1 MAKPKIRF
9 KGYTDDWEQR
19 KLGEV
24 LDDMYNGQTPS
35 RKRDEYWNGNIRWLS
50 SGELNRGIVY
60 SSIETIT
67 EEGKKSANLRVVPK
81 GTFVMAITGLEASG
95 TRGNCALLG
104 FDTTLNQSC
113 MALFPKQDIL
123 ISQFLFQWYR
133 MVGEEYGINY
143 TQGTKQQSYN
153 AELIKIL
160 PILLPSIDEQKKIAS
175 YLNSIDHLITLHQR
189 KCEETKKLKKYMLQ
203 KMFPQNGQKVP
214 EIRFSGF
221 TDAWEQRK
229 LEDIMDTVTD
239 YVAAGSFEDIRNNVT
254 YLNEP
259 GYAQLVRT
267 VDLKKKFTNND
278 SIYVDESA
286 FKYLWRVNLNE
297 ECIVLPNIGANIG
310 EVYFVEP
317 SGLPYDNNV
326 LGPNAIL
333 LKANEDT
340 YFAFTALN
348 NLTFQKQLFENVGS
362 SGQPK
367 FNKTEL
373 KSIQLYM
380 PQNEEQEKIGQYFR
394 DLDHLITLHQR
405 KNIYFYEKVTLV
417 WEQRKFSE
425 FVKNVAVRN
434 KAGVEL
440 ECYAVTNDRGF
451 ISQKEAHDAF
461 GYMADAD
468 TTAYNIVPP
477 SSFAYNPA
485 RINVGSIGY
494 YTGIENVIVSSL
506 YEVFQ
511 TADYVDDRFMW
522 HWFKSDHFSKWIER
536 LQEGSVRLYF
546 YYDKL
551 IQCEMKMPSLE
562 EQKKMGAFFDQL
574 DHLIT
579 LHQCKCHLLHK
590 LLHNDWEQRKL
601 GEIAFSFEYGLNA
614 AAKEYD
620 GENKYIRI
628 TDIDNNT
635 HEFLTYNLTSPDID
649 LTDAEN
655 YKLAEGD
662 ILLARTGA
670 SVGKSY
676 IYRDSDGLVYYA
688 GFLIRA
694 RIREEYDAE
703 FVFQSTLTDKYN
715 KYIAVTSQR
724 SGQPGMNAQEY
735 SEFEI
740 RVPEKEEQTK
750 IGTYFRILDHLITLH
765 QHKCEQLQSMKK
777 FMLQNMF
784 V

>member
-1 MAKPKIRF
+1 MDMAKPKIRF
-9 KGYTDDWEQR
+9 KGYTDD
-19 KLGEV
+19 
-24 LDDMYNGQTPS
+24 
-35 RKRDEYWNGNIRWLS
+35 
-50 SGELNRGIVY
+50 
-60 SSIETIT
+60 
-67 EEGKKSANLRVVPK
+67 
-81 GTFVMAITGLEASG
+81 
-95 TRGNCALLG
+95 
-104 FDTTLNQSC
+104 
-113 MALFPKQDIL
+113 
-123 ISQFLFQWYR
+123 
-133 MVGEEYGINY
+133 
-143 TQGTKQQSYN
+143 
-153 AELIKIL
+153 
-160 PILLPSIDEQKKIAS
+160 
-175 YLNSIDHLITLHQR
+175 
-189 KCEETKKLKKYMLQ
+189 
-203 KMFPQNGQKVP
+203 
-214 EIRFSGF
+214 
-221 TDAWEQRK
+221 WEQRK

-601 GEIAFSFEYGLNA
+601 GDVLVSLQNNTLSRADLSNEAGVAKNVHYGDVLIKFGEVLDVSKEQLPMISDESILTKYKTSFLQNGDVIIADTAEDTTVGKCSEIVGLNDEVVLSGLHTIPYRPVEKFA
-614 AAKEYD
+614 P
-620 GENKYIRI
+620 KYLGYYLNSDAYHNQLLPLMQGIKVTSI
-628 TDIDNNT
+628 SKSAMQDTDII
-635 HEFLTYNLTSPDID
+635 YP
-649 LTDAEN
+649 
-655 YKLAEGD
+655 
-662 ILLARTGA
+662 
-670 SVGKSY
+670 KS
-676 IYRDSDGLVYYA
+676 
-688 GFLIRA
+688 
-694 RIREEYDAE
+694 
-703 FVFQSTLTDKYN
+703 
-715 KYIAVTSQR
+715 
-724 SGQPGMNAQEY
+724 
-735 SEFEI
+735 
-740 RVPEKEEQTK
+740 KEEQTE
-750 IGTYFRILDHLITLH
+750 IGNYFDALDHLITLH
-765 QHKCEQLQSMKK
+765 HRKYIYILKSP
-777 FMLQNMF
+777 
-784 V
+784 

>member
-1 MAKPKIRF
+1 
-9 KGYTDDWEQR
+9 
-19 KLGEV
+19 
-24 LDDMYNGQTPS
+24 
-35 RKRDEYWNGNIRWLS
+35 
-50 SGELNRGIVY
+50 
-60 SSIETIT
+60 
-67 EEGKKSANLRVVPK
+67 
-81 GTFVMAITGLEASG
+81 
-95 TRGNCALLG
+95 
-104 FDTTLNQSC
+104 
-113 MALFPKQDIL
+113 
-123 ISQFLFQWYR
+123 
-133 MVGEEYGINY
+133 
-143 TQGTKQQSYN
+143 
-153 AELIKIL
+153 
-160 PILLPSIDEQKKIAS
+160 
-175 YLNSIDHLITLHQR
+175 
-189 KCEETKKLKKYMLQ
+189 
-203 KMFPQNGQKVP
+203 
-214 EIRFSGF
+214 
-221 TDAWEQRK
+221 
-229 LEDIMDTVTD
+229 MDTVTD

-417 WEQRKFSE
+417 WEQRK
-425 FVKNVAVRN
+425 
-434 KAGVEL
+434 
-440 ECYAVTNDRGF
+440 
-451 ISQKEAHDAF
+451 
-461 GYMADAD
+461 
-468 TTAYNIVPP
+468 
-477 SSFAYNPA
+477 
-485 RINVGSIGY
+485 
-494 YTGIENVIVSSL
+494 
-506 YEVFQ
+506 
-511 TADYVDDRFMW
+511 
-522 HWFKSDHFSKWIER
+522 
-536 LQEGSVRLYF
+536 
-546 YYDKL
+546 
-551 IQCEMKMPSLE
+551 
-562 EQKKMGAFFDQL
+562 
-574 DHLIT
+574 
-579 LHQCKCHLLHK
+579 
-590 LLHNDWEQRKL
+590 L

-765 QHKCEQLQSMKK
+765 QCKCHLLHKLLHNDWEQRKFSEFVKNVAVRNKAGVELECYAVTNDRGFISQKEAHDAFGYMADADTTAYNIVPPSSFAYNPARINVGSIGYYTGIENVIVSSLYEVFQTADYVDDRFMWHWFKSDHFSKWIERLQEGSVRLYFYYDKLIQCEMKMPSLEEQKKMGAFFDQLDHLITLHHRKYIYILKSP
-777 FMLQNMF
+777 
-784 V
+784 

>member
-1 MAKPKIRF
+1 MDTVTDYVAAGSFEDIRNNVTYLNEPGYAQLVKTVDLKKKFTNNDSIYVDESAFKYLWRVNLNEECIVLPNIGANIGEVYFVEPSGLPYDNNVLGPNAILLKANEDTYFAFTALNNLTFQKQLFENVGSSGQPKFNKTELKSIQLYMPQNEEQEKIGQYFRDLDHLITLHQRKNIYF
-9 KGYTDDWEQR
+9 YEKVTLVWEQR

-175 YLNSIDHLITLHQR
+175 YLNSIDHLITLHQC
-189 KCEETKKLKKYMLQ
+189 KCHLLHKLLH
-203 KMFPQNGQKVP
+203 
-214 EIRFSGF
+214 
-221 TDAWEQRK
+221 
-229 LEDIMDTVTD
+229 
-239 YVAAGSFEDIRNNVT
+239 
-254 YLNEP
+254 
-259 GYAQLVRT
+259 
-267 VDLKKKFTNND
+267 ND
-278 SIYVDESA
+278 
-286 FKYLWRVNLNE
+286 
-297 ECIVLPNIGANIG
+297 
-310 EVYFVEP
+310 
-317 SGLPYDNNV
+317 
-326 LGPNAIL
+326 
-333 LKANEDT
+333 
-340 YFAFTALN
+340 
-348 NLTFQKQLFENVGS
+348 
-362 SGQPK
+362 
-367 FNKTEL
+367 
-373 KSIQLYM
+373 
-380 PQNEEQEKIGQYFR
+380 
-394 DLDHLITLHQR
+394 
-405 KNIYFYEKVTLV
+405 

-579 LHQCKCHLLHK
+579 LHH
-590 LLHNDWEQRKL
+590 R
-601 GEIAFSFEYGLNA
+601 
-614 AAKEYD
+614 
-620 GENKYIRI
+620 KYIYI
-628 TDIDNNT
+628 
-635 HEFLTYNLTSPDID
+635 LKSP
-649 LTDAEN
+649 
-655 YKLAEGD
+655 
-662 ILLARTGA
+662 
-670 SVGKSY
+670 
-676 IYRDSDGLVYYA
+676 
-688 GFLIRA
+688 
-694 RIREEYDAE
+694 
-703 FVFQSTLTDKYN
+703 
-715 KYIAVTSQR
+715 
-724 SGQPGMNAQEY
+724 
-735 SEFEI
+735 
-740 RVPEKEEQTK
+740 
-750 IGTYFRILDHLITLH
+750 
-765 QHKCEQLQSMKK
+765 
-777 FMLQNMF
+777 
-784 V
+784 

>member
-1 MAKPKIRF
+1 MDMAKPKIRF

-229 LEDIMDTVTD
+229 L
-239 YVAAGSFEDIRNNVT
+239 
-254 YLNEP
+254 
-259 GYAQLVRT
+259 
-267 VDLKKKFTNND
+267 
-278 SIYVDESA
+278 
-286 FKYLWRVNLNE
+286 
-297 ECIVLPNIGANIG
+297 
-310 EVYFVEP
+310 
-317 SGLPYDNNV
+317 
-326 LGPNAIL
+326 
-333 LKANEDT
+333 
-340 YFAFTALN
+340 
-348 NLTFQKQLFENVGS
+348 
-362 SGQPK
+362 
-367 FNKTEL
+367 
-373 KSIQLYM
+373 
-380 PQNEEQEKIGQYFR
+380 
-394 DLDHLITLHQR
+394 
-405 KNIYFYEKVTLV
+405 
-417 WEQRKFSE
+417 
-425 FVKNVAVRN
+425 
-434 KAGVEL
+434 
-440 ECYAVTNDRGF
+440 
-451 ISQKEAHDAF
+451 
-461 GYMADAD
+461 
-468 TTAYNIVPP
+468 
-477 SSFAYNPA
+477 
-485 RINVGSIGY
+485 
-494 YTGIENVIVSSL
+494 
-506 YEVFQ
+506 
-511 TADYVDDRFMW
+511 
-522 HWFKSDHFSKWIER
+522 
-536 LQEGSVRLYF
+536 
-546 YYDKL
+546 
-551 IQCEMKMPSLE
+551 
-562 EQKKMGAFFDQL
+562 
-574 DHLIT
+574 
-579 LHQCKCHLLHK
+579 
-590 LLHNDWEQRKL
+590 